1 MAPKCPLCNR
11 VYIDPNCAIKL
22 YQSENECA
30 VCLTKGKT
38 MMALPCGHQFCEE
51 DIKKV
56 GFRVLNSEQPPE
68 PARAPPV
75 IYRPMVPSTVRGIA
89 ARRAPPVIYRPM
101 VPSIVRG
108 IAARRD
114 FQRNIQARRNPILVQ
129 RNARRTLNARRAL
142 FRRNRNR
149 RKRCGWC
156 GHIGHELRKCKIHE
170 RQCGCRTG
178 CRTRRHISIL
188 NKKKKC
194 TLCNKKGH
202 RPATCSKI
210 YIF

>member
-30 VCLTKGKT
+30 VCLTKGKI

-56 GFRVLNSEQPPE
+56 GFRVSNSEQPPE
-68 PARAPPV
+68 PALPV
-75 IYRPMVPSTVRGIA
+75 LYRPIVPSTVRG
-89 ARRAPPVIYRPM
+89 M
-101 VPSIVRG
+101 S
-108 IAARRD
+108 ARRD

-178 CRTRRHISIL
+178 CRTRRHGSIL

-210 YIF
+210 YTF

>member
-30 VCLTKGKT
+30 VCLTKGKI

-56 GFRVLNSEQPPE
+56 GFRVSNSEQSGAAVPNTRTG
-68 PARAPPV
+68 A
-75 IYRPMVPSTVRGIA
+75 IVPSTVRGNA
-89 ARRAPPVIYRPM
+89 T
-101 VPSIVRG
+101 VRG
-108 IAARRD
+108 MAAALRD

-129 RNARRTLNARRAL
+129 RNDRRTLNVRRAL

-178 CRTRRHISIL
+178 CRTRRHVSIL

-194 TLCNKKGH
+194 TICNKKGH
-202 RPATCSKI
+202 RPATCFKI
-210 YIF
+210 YTF